1 MASYLLSLRLKGLGL
16 RKETWS
22 QNYRLEAP
30 STEMSPEAIGE
41 ESPEAIGEERPA
53 MQEEHSMRW
62 LLRTDLGTRR
72 M

>member
-41 ESPEAIGEERPA
+41 ERPA